1 MGLKL
6 SRDTSHRKSRID
18 SGTGHPKA
26 VLGEL
31 IAYAVPALY
40 ITVFL
45 LAVYDF
51 YSVEHAVLL
60 KRSFHSPTLFP
71 SSVVC
76 MDLFY
81 TNLLRRQ

>member
-6 SRDTSHRKSRID
+6 SQDTPHLKSQIN

-26 VLGEL
+26 ALGEL

-51 YSVEHAVLL
+51 YSGEPQVAPFRVISHREIAAYL
-60 KRSFHSPTLFP
+60 P
-71 SSVVC
+71 
-76 MDLFY
+76 
-81 TNLLRRQ
+81 Q